1 MELFWQNCLI
11 AVKQVVILY
20 IIVAGG
26 YICDKTGVFTEKT
39 ARACNNL
46 LFYVITPCVIV
57 NSFMTTEFT
66 ADTAK
71 GLLLAAC
78 CGALTNT
85 TGILLSLPFFRDR
98 KKPTNAVFKFASV
111 YGNMGYMALPLAN
124 AVLGPEGV
132 FYCSAGIM
140 MFQVFCFTHGVWVM
154 SRDGDTNAKFEA
166 KHLFLN
172 PGVIAV
178 CIGLPLFLLKVK
190 VPELFNKP
198 VSFVGS
204 MNTPLAMLMLGTYM
218 SNAGMKTVFKNKEQY
233 LVAKQKNEELR
244 KIGAGFRRAVHGLHH
259 SGQRPQRQQ
268 YGDVRREIRQR
279 YRYRGKNR
287 KFRQLR
293 LGAYDAG
300 DDRADADAVKFKNN
314 PCNTPYPM
322 L

>member
-57 NSFMTTEFT
+57 NSFMTTEFS
-66 ADTAK
+66 AQTAK

-85 TGILLSLPFFRDR
+85 TGILLSLPFFRD
-98 KKPTNAVFKFASV
+98 KNKPNNAVFKFASV

-124 AVLGPEGV
+124 AVLGSEGV

-154 SRDGDTNAKFEA
+154 NRGGDTNAKFEVR
-166 KHLFLN
+166 HLFLN

-218 SNAGMKTVFKNKEQY
+218 SNAGMKTVFRNKEQY
-233 LVAKQKNEELR
+233 LVAAI
-244 KIGAGFRRAVHGLHH
+244 KIVAVPLAVFAVLKATGLVSGALFTACIIQASAPSANNTVMFAA
-259 SGQRPQRQQ
+259 
-268 YGDVRREIRQR
+268 
-279 YRYRGKNR
+279 K
-287 KFRQLR
+287 
-293 LGAYDAG
+293 YDRDTGIA
-300 DDRADADAVKFKNN
+300 AKTVSFVSFASVLTMPVMIAL
-314 PCNTPYPM
+314 TQM
-322 L
+322 